1 MTIEEVSWE
10 VAVATEDNEEAME
23 GVVMEEVVTS
33 NVVDMAARVVS
44 VEATRV
50 VNITTEDMVVVA
62 EEAMLLDQVVMVE
75 VAVEAE
81 ASRGTMKIQYL
92 LETLEMLISVLLK
105 TSSVGLDLDHKESEF
120 SPTRQASLKVLH
132 S

>member
-1 MTIEEVSWE
+1 M
-10 VAVATEDNEEAME
+10 ATEDNEEAME

-105 TSSVGLDLDHKESEF
+105 TSSVGLDLDHKESE
-120 SPTRQASLKVLH
+120 SSLTRQASLKVLH

>member
-1 MTIEEVSWE
+1 M
-10 VAVATEDNEEAME
+10 AAATEDNEEAME

-105 TSSVGLDLDHKESEF
+105 TSSVGS
-120 SPTRQASLKVLH
+120 A
-132 S
+132 

>member
-62 EEAMLLDQVVMVE
+62 EEAMLLDQVVMGE

-120 SPTRQASLKVLH
+120 SLTRQASLKVLH

>member
-10 VAVATEDNEEAME
+10 VAEATEDNEEAME